1 MLISSWDSK
10 ATPCYLIF
18 TYSRRLYHTYYAM
31 TIRHCLVSF
40 GIQVQMAIKLDD
52 QLVVFSSVK
61 HRLIVITIINHLH
74 FKRVEQP
81 YFYLLNYAQ
90 IYGQQFDYLPAC
102 CTTLQLLILTMPLQ
116 AFEPHFFQRAQHSSS
131 KLECDRANMRKLNYL
146 MNILTQLEGL
156 R

>member
-1 MLISSWDSK
+1 
-10 ATPCYLIF
+10 
-18 TYSRRLYHTYYAM
+18 
-31 TIRHCLVSF
+31 
-40 GIQVQMAIKLDD
+40 MAIKLDD

-102 CTTLQLLILTMPLQ
+102 CTTL
-116 AFEPHFFQRAQHSSS
+116 
-131 KLECDRANMRKLNYL
+131 
-146 MNILTQLEGL
+146 
-156 R
+156 